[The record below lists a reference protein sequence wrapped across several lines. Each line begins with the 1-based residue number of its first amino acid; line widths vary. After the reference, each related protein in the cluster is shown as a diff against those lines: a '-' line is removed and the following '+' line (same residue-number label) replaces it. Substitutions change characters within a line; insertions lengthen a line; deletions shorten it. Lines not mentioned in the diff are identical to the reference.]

1 MYRFYLFGA
10 RTSIRLLWWAFWL
23 RWNSVTT
30 FSNTFGKSW
39 RPGSILTHSSSCF
52 QADFERQHM
61 KLTKNLCWMYLDLMS
76 TPKGYGW
83 RLRQRRQHCTSYMHI
98 YNYIYI
104 YIYVMYMMHDSYGTS
119 LTREWLMFFLR
130 SHMAAAFVRVSPVRW
145 PVRNGRFR
153 ATAHCYVDVMPN
165 AIQVGVN
172 RGVTSASETW
182 LLVQWEDFFPKNI
195 WLNGEWVESE
205 SLKVWKI

>member
-1 MYRFYLFGA
+1 MVGILAALKQRDYVFEYVREVMETWQHPHSQQLLF
-10 RTSIRLLWWAFWL
+10 
-23 RWNSVTT
+23 
-30 FSNTFGKSW
+30 
-39 RPGSILTHSSSCF
+39 PG
-52 QADFERQHM
+52 
-61 KLTKNLCWMYLDLMS
+61 
-76 TPKGYGW
+76 
-83 RLRQRRQHCTSYMHI
+83 RLRKAAYETHEKPLLNVLRLNVYTKRIWLKTPPKTPALHI
-98 YNYIYI
+98 IYAHLQLYI